1 MVIRIRIP
9 APSSM
14 LLANLLAVLSLAGIV
29 TAVGGLAGVWWAVLV
44 GSLVGLVVAYAAMMN
59 AAAAEQRAPAE
70 EAAPAVA
77 AVEHQAPVD
86 GQPPVRAVGEPAAA

>member
-29 TAVGGLAGVWWAVLV
+29 TAVGGLAGVWWAVLTGGV
-44 GSLVGLVVAYAAMMN
+44 LGLVVAYAAMMN
-59 AAAAEQRAPAE
+59 AAAAEQ
-70 EAAPAVA
+70 AAPAAA
-77 AVEHQAPVD
+77 AVEGQAHAD
-86 GQPPVRAVGEPAAA
+86 GLRAVEEPAA